1 MNIHLLW
8 QTKVME
14 LSLAFGIPLLEGA
27 VGAYTSEEFERTP
40 DSSMME
46 QTRAVNVS
54 ITEVQTHI
62 WSRGGLRLLP
72 GRKWLLHN
80 IDDCIYMIAD
90 LDAPELTWCMSVLL
104 MNDNTASTAGW
115 WALS

>member
-14 LSLAFGIPLLEGA
+14 LPLGIPLLEGA

-54 ITEVQTHI
+54 ITEVQLI
-62 WSRGGLRLLP
+62 FGLEVACAFFQVED
-72 GRKWLLHN
+72 GCF
-80 IDDCIYMIAD
+80 IISM
-90 LDAPELTWCMSVLL
+90 TV
-104 MNDNTASTAGW
+104 ST
-115 WALS
+115 